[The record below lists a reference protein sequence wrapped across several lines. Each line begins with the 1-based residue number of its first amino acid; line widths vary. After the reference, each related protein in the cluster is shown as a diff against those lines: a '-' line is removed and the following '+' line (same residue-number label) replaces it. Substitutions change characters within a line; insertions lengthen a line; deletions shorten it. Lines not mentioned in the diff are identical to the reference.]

1 MAVSLSRRTGIVA
14 LLYWV
19 WDGVDRTIFT
29 AIKFSFPARF
39 VSPFGFLGMLTFT
52 VFIIL
57 GVTGALLM
65 FYYQPILDRAW
76 DSVEFINDEVPF
88 GFHIRNIHYHGSN
101 AMVLLAVLHMYYQYF
116 SGRYK
121 IRNEIL
127 WMTGVILGVVTILEA
142 FTGYDV
148 IFSERA
154 ELAISIAASLT
165 TSIPIV
171 GPTIRDA
178 ALGSGFSD
186 FVLRFYA
193 QHVFLLPIVM
203 LGLMAVHFP
212 RFLVFDVPMVMA
224 IGGAIL
230 ITGGVFPIDMGF
242 KFEPTVPPG
251 VTVPEWYLTGI
262 YAFMRTQYDKFVTGL
277 LWPLVFIVSLVL
289 IPFLDRY
296 KKFSWR
302 DRPMVTAFGITS
314 LAQIM
319 VTTYWGFYISPDV
332 SIPLV
337 ERLVIDPIFF
347 YGVMILLVPLG
358 FGFTYM
364 MIKLANESERKSKL
378 VKNTGPQK
386 VATINLSEKWI
397 NWLLVALLAFQV
409 FLNIAAYNA
418 ALTGMK
424 NISLFLIGIILLVF
438 AAFFHIYRYAMSQQ
452 KNAPPPA
459 PVRIVEDLPELSESE
474 VVPEITVDS
483 TSEASKLSDDS
494 TSEEK
499 PKELAPTVPT
509 SATKAELD
517 VGNNNSNLGSQDLT
531 KP

>member
-1 MAVSLSRRTGIVA
+1 MAVSLERRTGAVA
-14 LLYWV
+14 FFYWL
-19 WDGVDRTIFT
+19 WNGIDRTIFT

-39 VSPFGFLGMLTFT
+39 VSPFGFLGMLTFI

-57 GVTGALLM
+57 GVSGALLM

-76 DSVEFINDEVPF
+76 DSVQFINDEVPF

-121 IRNEIL
+121 IRNEVL

-154 ELAISIAASLT
+154 QLAISIAASLT
-165 TSIPIV
+165 TSIPVV
-171 GPTIRDA
+171 GPLIRDA

-193 QHVFLLPIVM
+193 QHVFLLPVVM

-224 IGGAIL
+224 ISGAIL
-230 ITGGVFPIDMGF
+230 ITGGVFPIDLGF

-277 LWPLVFIVSLVL
+277 MWPLIFIVSFVL
-289 IPFLDRY
+289 IPFIDRY
-296 KKFSWR
+296 KKFSWK
-302 DRPMVTAFGITS
+302 DRPIITAFGITS

-347 YGVMILLVPLG
+347 YTVMILLVPLG

-364 MIKLANESERKSKL
+364 MIKLAKEAERKAKL
-378 VKNTGPQK
+378 ANDKGPNK
-386 VATINLSEKWI
+386 VATIDLSQKWI

-418 ALTGMK
+418 ALTGMN
-424 NISLFLIGIILLVF
+424 NISLFFVGLILIVF
-438 AAFFHIYRYAMSQQ
+438 GAFFHIYRYGLNKA
-452 KNAPPPA
+452 NEAPPPP
-459 PVRIVEDLPELSESE
+459 PVL
-474 VVPEITVDS
+474 VPEERPEIAESRPETL
-483 TSEASKLSDDS
+483 SKED
-494 TSEEK
+494 TPPQIPA
-499 PKELAPTVPT
+499 PKA
-509 SATKAELD
+509 AAET
-517 VGNNNSNLGSQDLT
+517 GSGA
-531 KP
+531 

>member
-1 MAVSLSRRTGIVA
+1 MAVSLSRRTGVTA
-14 LLYWV
+14 FFYWL
-19 WDGVDRTIFT
+19 WDGLDRSIFT

-39 VSPFGFLGMLTFT
+39 VSPFGFLGMLTFVT
-52 VFIIL
+52 FVIL
-57 GVTGALLM
+57 GISGALLM

-76 DSVEFINDEVPF
+76 DSVQFINDEVPF

-127 WMTGVILGVVTILEA
+127 WVTGVILGVITILEA

-148 IFSERA
+148 IFSERS

-165 TSIPIV
+165 TSIPVV
-171 GPTIRDA
+171 GPVMRDA
-178 ALGSGFSD
+178 MLGSGFSD

-224 IGGAIL
+224 ISGAIL

-277 LWPLVFIVSLVL
+277 LWPLMFIIALVL
-289 IPFLDRY
+289 VPFIDRY

-302 DRPMVTAFGITS
+302 DRPMITAFGITG

-332 SIPLV
+332 SVPLV

-347 YGVMILLVPLG
+347 YSTMILLVPLG

-364 MIKLANESERKSKL
+364 MIKLANESERKAKL
-378 VKNTGPQK
+378 HKENGPQK

-397 NWLLVALLAFQV
+397 NWVLVALLAFQV
-409 FLNIAAYNA
+409 LLNIAAYNA

-424 NISLFLIGIILLVF
+424 NISLFFIGIILLVF
-438 AAFFHIYRYAMSQQ
+438 AGFFHIYRYGLAQA
-452 KNAPPPA
+452 KNPPPPP
-459 PVRIVEDLPELSESE
+459 PVQEP
-474 VVPEITVDS
+474 
-483 TSEASKLSDDS
+483 
-494 TSEEK
+494 EEK
-499 PKELAPTVPT
+499 PKLQEPQSVPDSSKLPEGSDKTEGKKELSPEIQTPKVQADL
-509 SATKAELD
+509 SLD
-517 VGNNNSNLGSQDLT
+517 VNRETNIGSSDLS